1 MSLNGLRPTVV
12 ITGASNGIGQAMAEA
27 IAGKGQAVVLI
38 GRSEERLA
46 VVADAIRRKGGDAF
60 VLSLDLLSDN
70 AVKQVKDFLDG
81 NGLVCDVLVNSAGQ
95 GLQGLAASLPIGE
108 QLEMIDLNARVLVE
122 LTLALVPGM
131 VARRRGG
138 VINMGS
144 VAGLVPGPQMAVYYA
159 TKSFVSSFSQALYEE
174 LRRTGVTVT
183 SVVPGPVE
191 TGFLSGRGIKDLR
204 VFRYLPALSAEEVA
218 KAAWRG
224 FERRRRLVVPGLSSK
239 LATFL
244 TSLVPLR
251 LVLPRI
257 NRVQRRKTDLCP
269 CGSGERFVH
278 CHGMS
283 KSMQRR
289 LARDNRKSRT

>member
-95 GLQGLAASLPIGE
+95 GMQGLAASLPIGE

-204 VFRYLPALSAEEVA
+204 VFRYLPALSAEQVA

-224 FERRRRLVVPGLSSK
+224 FGKRRRLVVPGLSSK
-239 LATFL
+239 FATFM
-244 TSLVPLR
+244 TALVPLR

-283 KSMQRR
+283 KSAQRR
-289 LARDNRKSRT
+289 RALDNRKPRT

>member
-27 IAGKGQAVVLI
+27 IGAKGQAVVLI

-46 VVADAIRRKGGDAF
+46 VVADAIRQKGGDAF
-60 VLSLDLLSDN
+60 VLNLDLLSDN
-70 AVKQVKDFLDG
+70 AVKQVTDFLDS
-81 NGLVCDVLVNSAGQ
+81 NGLVCDVLVNSAGL
-95 GLQGLAASLPIGE
+95 GIQGLAASLPIGE
-108 QLEMIDLNARVLVE
+108 QLELIDLNARVLVE
-122 LTLALVPGM
+122 LTLTLVPGM

-174 LRRTGVTVT
+174 LRQTGVTVT

-224 FERRRRLVVPGLSSK
+224 FGRRRRLVVPGLSSK

-269 CGSGERFVH
+269 CGSGERFVR
-278 CHGMS
+278 CCGMS

-289 LARDNRKSRT
+289 LARDNRKPRT